1 MGDIA
6 PTNALE
12 ALLASQMVATH
23 HVAMHMF
30 ERALYRDRPSE
41 AIDRMVTRAVRL
53 QRLFAEQLNTL
64 GKLRGH
70 GGEQRLTVVHGHRHV
85 HVHADAPRPA
95 GVEPPP
101 PGAGG
106 EVPALAP
113 GASGGEGDCCAPVT
127 RHSLRSANAVRHVP
141 N

>member
-1 MGDIA
+1 
-6 PTNALE
+6 
-12 ALLASQMVATH
+12 
-23 HVAMHMF
+23 
-30 ERALYRDRPSE
+30 
-41 AIDRMVTRAVRL
+41 
-53 QRLFAEQLNTL
+53 L

-70 GGEQRLTVVHGHRHV
+70 GGEQRLTVVHEHRHV

-113 GASGGEGDCCAPVT
+113 GASGGRGIAARRPRDTRCDPRTRCATCLPGT
-127 RHSLRSANAVRHVP
+127 KRPPGAQHD
-141 N
+141 